1 MKVMREAYMEGEK
14 QKKNIEWERSLQQKY
29 ITYIYGNIINLFLQ
43 FLKTINFHGI
53 SLLQGKVS

>member
-29 ITYIYGNIINLFLQ
+29 ITYIYGNIINPFLQ